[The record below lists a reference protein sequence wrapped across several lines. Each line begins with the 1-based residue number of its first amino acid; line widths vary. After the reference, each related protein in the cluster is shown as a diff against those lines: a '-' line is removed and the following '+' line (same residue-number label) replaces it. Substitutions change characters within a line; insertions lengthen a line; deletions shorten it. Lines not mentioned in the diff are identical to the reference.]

1 MNSKKLYN
9 KNFTKWGRN
18 KFSCLSDFTAR
29 KYLFSL
35 IPSLK
40 NKSIADLG
48 CGEGF
53 CSRYFLKKG
62 AKKIYGIDISKKMI
76 DLAKSISSPKIIFKQ
91 ASIENTKIK
100 SNFADLSFA
109 VFVFNYLKK
118 KQIIKACKELKRITK
133 KNGEIYITVPHPF
146 FPIICKKNE
155 TFYFKNLKRKD
166 YLKKNDKELNGYI
179 KKIDGIKLPVKLI
192 HHTFQD
198 YFDIFNEVNFSKII
212 DVKELSVKVE
222 DLKKNQKFFGPVK
235 DLPLHVLFKIKA

>member
-1 MNSKKLYN
+1 MNTKKLYN
-9 KNFTKWGRN
+9 KNFSKWSRN
-18 KFSCLSDFTAR
+18 KFTCLSDFTAR

-35 IPSLK
+35 IPNLK

-53 CSRYFLKKG
+53 CSRYFHKKG
-62 AKKIYGIDISKKMI
+62 AKKIYSIDISKKMI
-76 DLAKSISSPKIIFKQ
+76 DLAQSISPPEIIFKR

-100 SNFADLSFA
+100 SNFADFSFA

-118 KQIIKACKELKRITK
+118 KQIIRACEELKRITK

-146 FPIICKKNE
+146 FPIMCKKNE
-155 TFYFKNLKRKD
+155 TFYFKNLKKKD
-166 YLKKNDKELNGYI
+166 YFNKNDKELNGYI
-179 KKIDGIKLPVKLI
+179 KRIDGTKLPVKLI

-198 YFDIFNEVNFSKII
+198 YFDIFNKVNFSKII
-212 DVKELSVKVE
+212 EVKELYVKAY
-222 DLKKNQKFFGPVK
+222 DLKKNKKFFSPVK